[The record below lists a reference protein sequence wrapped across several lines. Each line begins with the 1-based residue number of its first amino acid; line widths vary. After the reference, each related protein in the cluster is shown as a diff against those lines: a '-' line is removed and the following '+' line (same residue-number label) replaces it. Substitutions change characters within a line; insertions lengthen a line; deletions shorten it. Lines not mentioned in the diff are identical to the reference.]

1 MTLRTAGNPSLR
13 VHAVFLFC
21 LLADCGRVGAPPQR
35 FSFDDSAHEYV
46 RLAVAL
52 GERDPDAVD
61 FYDGPKEWVSD
72 VRQRPP
78 ALAQIR
84 SSASDAIGRLTRLS
98 AIQPDDQVRQHFLLG
113 QLRAIGARADLLL
126 GIERTFDQ
134 ETAAF
139 FGIQLTPRADGRSK
153 AVRSELARLLTGKGR
168 LVDRYAIFDGKFRV
182 PPERLPAV
190 MDRALKACRD
200 QTLAHLTLP
209 PDEKVSIEYVR
220 NKAWSAYSYYR
231 GDYHST
237 IQINTD
243 LPLTVDRALRVA
255 CHEGYPGHH
264 AFNVLAD
271 QQLVRARKRWEF
283 SVQPTFSPQS
293 LLSEAAANIAPDLA
307 FSGAERIAIERD
319 VLFPLAGL
327 KPANAER
334 HVAVEQLV
342 ETLHPAALAIAR
354 NYLDGKLDFARA
366 ARAFEDQALMAHP
379 EATLRYLNEFR
390 TYVVTYTEGQDRL
403 AQWLDSRAAQRH
415 DSEGR
420 WGAFR
425 ELIAAPDL
433 FLAR

>member
-1 MTLRTAGNPSLR
+1 MTLRTAGNPIVR
-13 VHAVFLFC
+13 FGAIV
-21 LLADCGRVGAPPQR
+21 LLCILANCGRVGAP
-35 FSFDDSAHEYV
+35 SFDDSAREYV

-61 FYDGPKEWVSD
+61 YYYGPKDWVSD
-72 VRQRPP
+72 IRRSPP
-78 ALAQIR
+78 ALTQIK
-84 SSASDAIGRLTRLS
+84 SSAADAIGKLTRLS
-98 AIQPDDQVRQHFLLG
+98 AIQLDDRVRQHFLLG
-113 QLRAIGARADLLL
+113 QLRAIVARADSLL

-134 ETAAF
+134 EALAF
-139 FGIQLTPRADGRSK
+139 FGIQLTPRADGRLK
-153 AVRSELARLLTGKGR
+153 AARSELARLLKGKGR
-168 LVDRYAIFDGKFRV
+168 LVDRYATFDGKFQV
-182 PPERLPAV
+182 PPERLPVV
-190 MDRALKACRD
+190 MDRAIKACRD

-209 PDEKVSIEYVR
+209 PDEKVMIEHVR

-243 LPLTVDRALRVA
+243 LPLTVDRALRLA
-255 CHEGYPGHH
+255 CHEAYPGHH

-293 LLSEAAANIAPDLA
+293 LLSEAAATVAADFA
-307 FSGAERIAIERD
+307 FSNAERIRIERD

-327 KPANAER
+327 KPADAER
-334 HVAVEQLV
+334 HVVVEQLV
-342 ETLHPAALAIAR
+342 EALHPAALAIAR
-354 NYLDGKLDFARA
+354 DYLDGKLDFPRA
-366 ARAFEDQALMAHP
+366 ATALEDQALMAHP
-379 EATLRYLNEFR
+379 EATLRYLNEYR

-425 ELIAAPDL
+425 ELTAAPDL
-433 FLAR
+433 FLAQ